1 MPRPETPISKFNY
14 KLVILLL
21 PELYFTLVDGFE
33 APLFEFEIFELPFA
47 VVLGLLGLLA
57 GALEGLC

>member
-1 MPRPETPISKFNY
+1 MLRPETPISKFNY

-21 PELYFTLVDGFE
+21 PELYLTLVDGFE
-33 APLFEFEIFELPFA
+33 VPLFEFEIFELPFA

>member
-1 MPRPETPISKFNY
+1 MLRPETPISKFNY

-21 PELYFTLVDGFE
+21 PELYLTLVGGFE
-33 APLFEFEIFELPFA
+33 VPLFAFEIFELPFA